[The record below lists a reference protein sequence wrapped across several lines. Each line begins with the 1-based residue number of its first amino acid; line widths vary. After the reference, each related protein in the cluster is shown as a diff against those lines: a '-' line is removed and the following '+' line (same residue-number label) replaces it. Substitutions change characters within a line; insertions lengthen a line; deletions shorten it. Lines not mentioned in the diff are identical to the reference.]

1 MSDFLRSCASMI
13 LVPIA
18 ALGLQLVVPSTGWT
32 QQQLVV
38 GADFGA
44 NPYIIASPDGTV
56 SGFNVDLVT
65 EVAKR
70 MGRPGV
76 KFVDQQF
83 SGIFA
88 GLDAKKYEFIA
99 AAVTLTQQRSE
110 AMLFIE
116 GFVAT
121 DFQFLTRKNGP
132 KIDSLDAL
140 KGKSIAVNNGSAQE
154 QYLESDS

>member
-56 SGFNVDLVT
+56 SAST
-65 EVAKR
+65 
-70 MGRPGV
+70 
-76 KFVDQQF
+76 
-83 SGIFA
+83 S
-88 GLDAKKYEFIA
+88 
-99 AAVTLTQQRSE
+99 TWS
-110 AMLFIE
+110 
-116 GFVAT
+116 
-121 DFQFLTRKNGP
+121 RKSP
-132 KIDSLDAL
+132 
-140 KGKSIAVNNGSAQE
+140 SAWG
-154 QYLESDS
+154 DRA

>member
-1 MSDFLRSCASMI
+1 MSDLRRSCASMM
-13 LVPIA
+13 LTAIA
-18 ALGLQLVVPSTGWT
+18 VVGLPLLVPSTGWAQ

-44 NPYIIASPDGTV
+44 NPSIIANPDGSV
-56 SGFNVDLVT
+56 SGFNVDLVN

-88 GLDAKKYEFIA
+88 GLEAKKYESIA
-99 AAVTLTQQRSE
+99 SPLTLTQQRSE

-121 DFQFLTRKNGP
+121 DLQFLTRKDGL
-132 KIDSLDAL
+132 KIESLDAL
-140 KGKSIAVNNGSAQE
+140 KG
-154 QYLESDS
+154 